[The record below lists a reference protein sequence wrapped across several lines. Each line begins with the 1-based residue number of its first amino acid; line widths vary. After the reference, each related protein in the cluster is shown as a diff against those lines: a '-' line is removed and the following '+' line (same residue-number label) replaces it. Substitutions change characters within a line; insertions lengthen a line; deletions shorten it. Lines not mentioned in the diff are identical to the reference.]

1 MNVPKLT
8 KLQLEYYKKSYIDLK
23 HMDMNQ
29 LGDHWETIGH
39 QEKRLYDKSFFD
51 KKFPHFDYMVYK
63 THDCTMRFSNKYE
76 IYGWVYIKHKTS
88 YYKWLVSNGYVN
100 TTHDR
105 DYGYGNNIVGTGIGT
120 GVQSV
125 DFGTFVKT
133 NGIEYIYVSQALKHF
148 EKRICEKFGLQ
159 LSGGEHSTKCDS
171 SVIVFGLYDLED
183 FEFVT
188 GLDVGSG
195 TKYLMWGGTDSN
207 ANFAFRHKMMS
218 RIKYYLDIQH
228 LAISNAVRDS
238 IGKFGMR
245 SQHIM
250 LNLVDEKLFNMEIKE
265 YYRNKI
271 PDGKKYIFIYNGITK
286 GNEYIY
292 GKKIYEQIVKE
303 LTDYNYIYS
312 NELNVPYEKMP
323 EIYSKCFIGLR
334 LTTHDGSANTVQE
347 MVSMGIPVVHNGE
360 QGGISWKTVDDI
372 KQIIQMYSEWAL

>member
-8 KLQLEYYKKSYIDLK
+8 NTQLEYYKKSYIDLK

-29 LGDHWETIGH
+29 LISHWETIGYH
-39 QEKRLYDKSFFD
+39 EKRLYEKSYFD

-63 THDCTMRFSNKYE
+63 KHDCTIKFSNKYE

-88 YYKWLVSNGYVN
+88 YYKWLISNGYIN
-100 TTHDR
+100 ATH
-105 DYGYGNNIVGTGIGT
+105 DYGYRKNMVDTQTI
-120 GVQSV
+120 
-125 DFGTFVKT
+125 DFGTFVEK
-133 NGIEYIYVSQALKHF
+133 NNIKYIYVSQALKHF

-159 LSGGEHSTKCDS
+159 LAGGGHHIKCDS
-171 SVIVFGLYDLED
+171 SVVVFGLYDLED

-188 GLDVGSG
+188 GLCVGHG

-207 ANFAFRHKMMS
+207 ANFAFRHKIMS

-228 LAISNAVRDS
+228 LVISNAIRDS
-238 IGKFGMR
+238 IGKFGIYGQ
-245 SQHIM
+245 SIL
-250 LNLVDEKLFNMEIKE
+250 LNLVDEKIFNVKIKE
-265 YYRNKI
+265 CYRNKI
-271 PDGKKYIFIYNGITK
+271 SDGKKYIFIYNGFTK

-292 GKKIYEQIVKE
+292 GKKIYEQIVRE
-303 LTDYNYIYS
+303 LTDYHYIYS

-334 LTTHDGSANTVQE
+334 LTAHDGSANTVQE

-360 QGGISWKTVDDI
+360 QGGISWKTVDDV
-372 KQIIQMYSEWAL
+372 KQTIQMYSNWAL